1 MQRRSS
7 QLNTQRMSVQRSGN
21 CASKPTGNW
30 SLSWFVIDPE
40 MMIEDE
46 MMNSI
51 PMPLP
56 SIPARLKISG
66 LLSLRHKLRV

>member
-46 MMNSI
+46 IMNSI

-56 SIPARLKISG
+56 SIPARLKVSG